1 MRRSPELSAILQIK
15 AALPALCLSLAAC
28 QTQAKAEQGKADG
41 GKAIPVLAAEVTA
54 RDIPIYLEGLGNVT
68 AFQTVT
74 VHTQVDGRL
83 DKVLFREG
91 QEVKKGEQIA
101 QVDPRPYQIQLH
113 QAEGALAKDEA
124 TLKDAEVTL
133 VRDLDLVSKKLAAQQ
148 TVDDERAIVDGTKGS
163 IDIDRANIESA
174 KLNLDYAR
182 IASPIDGVTG
192 IRQVDQGNIIHA
204 ADANGIVIITQL
216 DPIAVYFTLP
226 EDDLV
231 SVNHELKKAPLDVD
245 AYSRDGS
252 SKLASGKLALVD
264 NEINQATAT
273 LKLKAVFANP
283 DRTLWPNQFVKIR
296 LLLNTRSNALVVP
309 ASVVQRGPQ
318 GTFAYV
324 ILADDTVD
332 MRPIEVDSQAGELM
346 IIAKGLAAGE
356 RVVADGQN
364 LLRPPTPPK
373 PPTPEEP
380 KGTPGTP
387 GSRVKVR
394 TPATST
400 GGAVSIGGEVPLGAS
415 K

>member
-1 MRRSPELSAILQIK
+1 MHRSQKLLGSLPVKTSLL
-15 AALPALCLSLAAC
+15 ALGLSLAAC
-28 QTQAKAEQGKADG
+28 QTEAKAASKTDAGPRP
-41 GKAIPVLAAEVTA
+41 IPVLAADVVA
-54 RDIPIYLEGLGNVT
+54 KNIPIYLEGLGNVT

-113 QAEGALAKDEA
+113 QAEGALAKDQA

-133 VRDLDLVSKKLAAQQ
+133 VRDLDLVSKKLAPQQ
-148 TVDDERAIVDGTKGS
+148 SVDDERAIVDGTKGS
-163 IDIDRANIESA
+163 IDVDRANIESA

-231 SVNHELKKAPLDVD
+231 SVNRELKKAPLDVD

-252 SKLASGKLALVD
+252 TKLGTGKLALVD

-273 LKLKAVFANP
+273 LKLKAIFDNP

-332 MRPIEVDSQAGELM
+332 MRPIEVDSQAGELV
-346 IIAKGLAAGE
+346 IIAKGLTAGE

-364 LLRPPTPPK
+364 LLRPPTPPA
-373 PPTPEEP
+373 PPTPENP

-387 GSRVKVR
+387 GSHVSIR
-394 TPATST
+394 TAGNATGGGEV
-400 GGAVSIGGEVPLGAS
+400 GGAVSLGAA

>member
-1 MRRSPELSAILQIK
+1 MQQSKIVTL
-15 AALPALCLSLAAC
+15 ALGLILAAC
-28 QTQAKAEQGKADG
+28 QTEAKAQGKADG
-41 GKAIPVLAAEVTA
+41 GKAIPVLAAEVVA

-133 VRDLDLVSKKLAAQQ
+133 ERDIDLVQKKLAAQQ
-148 TVDDERAIVDGTKGS
+148 TVDDERAVADGAKGS
-163 IDIDRANIESA
+163 IEIDKANIDSA

-182 IASPIDGVTG
+182 ISSPIDGVTG

-231 SVNHELKKAPLDVD
+231 RVNRELKKAPLDVD

-252 SKLASGKLALVD
+252 AKLASGKLALVD

-273 LKLKAVFANP
+273 LKLKAVFSNP

-296 LLLNTRSNALVVP
+296 LLLNIRSNALVVP

-332 MRPIEVDSQAGELM
+332 MRPIEIDSQAGDLV
-346 IIAKGLAAGE
+346 IIAKGLQAGE
-356 RVVADGQN
+356 RVVADGQS
-364 LLRPPTPPK
+364 LLRPPTPAV
-373 PPTPEEP
+373 PPSTANP
-380 KGTPGTP
+380 KGSPAIP
-387 GSRVKVR
+387 GSRVSIR
-394 TPATST
+394 PSTPA
-400 GGAVSIGGEVPLGAS
+400 VGGEVSVSAGAVPVGAS

>member
-1 MRRSPELSAILQIK
+1 MHRSQKLLGSLPVKTSLL
-15 AALPALCLSLAAC
+15 ALGLSLAAC
-28 QTQAKAEQGKADG
+28 QTEAKAASKTDAGPRP
-41 GKAIPVLAAEVTA
+41 IPVLAADVVA
-54 RDIPIYLEGLGNVT
+54 KNIPIYLEGLGNVT

-113 QAEGALAKDEA
+113 QAEGALAKDQA

-133 VRDLDLVSKKLAAQQ
+133 VRDLDLVSKKLAPQQ
-148 TVDDERAIVDGTKGS
+148 SVDDERAIVDGTKGS
-163 IDIDRANIESA
+163 IDVDRANIESA

-231 SVNHELKKAPLDVD
+231 SVNRELKKAPLDVD

-252 SKLASGKLALVD
+252 TKLGTGKLALVD

-273 LKLKAVFANP
+273 LKLKAIFDNP

-332 MRPIEVDSQAGELM
+332 MRPIEVDSQAGELV
-346 IIAKGLAAGE
+346 IIAKGLTAGE

-364 LLRPPTPPK
+364 LLRPPTPPV
-373 PPTPEEP
+373 PPTPENP

-387 GSRVKVR
+387 GSHVSIR
-394 TPATST
+394 TTGKATGGGEV
-400 GGAVSIGGEVPLGAS
+400 GGAVSLGAA